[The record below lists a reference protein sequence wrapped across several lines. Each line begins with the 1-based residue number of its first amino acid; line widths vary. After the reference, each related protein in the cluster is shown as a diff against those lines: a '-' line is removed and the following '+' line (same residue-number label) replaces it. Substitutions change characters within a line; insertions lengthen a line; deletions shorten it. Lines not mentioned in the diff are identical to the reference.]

1 MTLLTLNPSLCV
13 AYVMMMMM
21 MMMMLLVDV
30 EIDAKKIL
38 LLIQS
43 NPKPNIKMT
52 QALAYEKVVGLSH

>member
-1 MTLLTLNPSLCV
+1 MTLLMLDPSLCV
-13 AYVMMMMM
+13 AYVMM

-30 EIDAKKIL
+30 EIDAKKIQ

-52 QALAYEKVVGLSH
+52 QALACEKVIGLSH